1 METRSLADFYRPKK
15 FSDVIGQSEIVNCI
29 RGMFK
34 SKKIPPVILLSG
46 PTGTGK
52 AQPLSANILTPFG
65 FKKMADVK
73 TGDTVVSSIGLPIVV
88 KGVYPQGLKK
98 IYKVSFSDG
107 TFTHCCED
115 HLWQV
120 QTPLERKKESWKVL
134 SLKEI
139 MKDSLYIK
147 RSDGYKRW
155 KYYIPI
161 AKPIQFDYEAKKAD
175 LIISDDNYKLLEN
188 YTGDIARTLGKWL
201 VYDEIDSIANIHIL
215 QQCFPCINLNKDN
228 KYIPNY
234 FLFNSVHIRWEV
246 LKGIIGFSEF
256 NNGKVKIIKVNS
268 DRLAQDIAFLIRSL
282 NGIAKVDGN
291 IIKAVIPTAT
301 GRDNKYLYKQI
312 RNIEPDGE
320 EYCQCIQVDSED
332 GLYITDDFIV
342 THNTTVARLLAKYI
356 NCDTNNNCGKC
367 RNCTY
372 FENGNHPD
380 VSEINFADSRGID
393 DVRQYIKEATIMP
406 SIGNKRIFIVD
417 ECHMLT
423 PQAAQCLLKPLEDVP
438 PNTVWLLVTMNPEK
452 LNKAIVGRCFHLPFR
467 MIEKDQ
473 LKDRL
478 LKIFSAEIGKDADE
492 IQENAIDMIAD
503 ISCGQVRFSLQLL
516 ESFIY
521 RVKSGIKLTK
531 ENVLNY
537 LNTSSEFELD
547 ESAAR
552 LVVGYLKN
560 NPADIIKYCKSSNI
574 RGVLYKMRF
583 LIHYLLQN
591 SVGIAQFRPYSAAI
605 ITKECKK
612 LDYAALNDLQNRL
625 ITIETA
631 MNTTS
636 IDESILF
643 QTKLLSSE

>member
-15 FSDVIGQSEIVNCI
+15 FSDVIGQKEIVNCI

-52 AQPLSANILTPFG
+52 AQPLSANILTPKG
-65 FKKMADVK
+65 FVKMADVK
-73 TGDTVVSSIGLPIVV
+73 VGDYVISVLGMAERVR
-88 KGVYPQGLKK
+88 GVYPQGIKK

-107 TFTHCCED
+107 TSTHCCED
-115 HLWQV
+115 HLWTV
-120 QTPLERKKESWKVL
+120 QTQSDRKNGKSRTIP
-134 SLKEI
+134 LKEI
-139 MKDSLYIK
+139 MADSLYNM

-161 AKPIQFDYEAKKAD
+161 SQPVQFNLEAVEDIQFKDSV
-175 LIISDDNYKLLEN
+175 LDNDRVALESYK
-188 YTGDIARTLGKWL
+188 DSIAATLGKWL
-201 VYDEIDSIANIHIL
+201 VHNKIDSIANIYIVKNS
-215 QQCFPCINLNKDN
+215 FVSINEDAC
-228 KYIPNY
+228 IPNY
-234 FLFNSVHIRWEV
+234 FLYNDIKVRKELLNS
-246 LKGIIGFSEF
+246 IIGDTEVK
-256 NNGKVKIIKVNS
+256 NGKVCINVKTEG
-268 DRLAQDIAFLIRSL
+268 LARDIVFLIRSL
-282 NGIAKVDGN
+282 GGIAN
-291 IIKAVIPTAT
+291 INNGTVIEAVIREES
-301 GRDNKYLYKQI
+301 GDNKYLYKQI
-312 RNIEPDGE
+312 RNIEPAGE
-320 EYCQCIQVDSED
+320 EYCQCIEIED
-332 GLYITDDFIV
+332 ETGLYLTDDFIV
-342 THNTTVARLLAKYI
+342 THNTTVARLIAKYV

-367 RNCTY
+367 KNCNY
-372 FENGNHPD
+372 FESGNHPD
-380 VSEINFADSRGID
+380 ISEINFADSRGID

-452 LNKAIVGRCFHLPFR
+452 LNKAIIGRCFHLPFR
-467 MIEKDQ
+467 IIEKEQ

-478 LKIFSAEIGKDADE
+478 VTIFQKELDIEDINP
-492 IQENAIDMIAD
+492 IQDKAIDMIAD

-521 RVKSGIKLTK
+521 RVKSGVKLTQD
-531 ENVLNY
+531 NVLNY

-547 ESAAR
+547 ESAAQ
-552 LVVGYLKN
+552 LVISYLKN
-560 NPADIIKYCKSSNI
+560 NPSDIIRYSKSSNI

-591 SVGIAQFRPYSAAI
+591 SVGVAQFRPYSANI
-605 ITKECKK
+605 VTKTCKN
-612 LDYAALNDLQNRL
+612 LDYASLNELQNRL
-625 ITIETA
+625 ISIEVA

-636 IDESILF
+636 IDENILF
-643 QTKLLSSE
+643 QTKLLNAE